1 MSYTPDNENAPTVFQ
16 LRYQTEEILDLDYVK
31 SIGGW
36 HFIKSITPM
45 FLKSS
50 KEAFG
55 RIVFEEYDTKGMQ
68 LGLHKLI
75 TMANI
80 VGALKLV
87 RAGLVT
93 QAALESKK
101 SDLSL
106 EIENIQMELDNVERL
121 LTSGE
126 QDVDQSLQA
135 S

>member
-1 MSYTPDNENAPTVFQ
+1 
-16 LRYQTEEILDLDYVK
+16 
-31 SIGGW
+31 
-36 HFIKSITPM
+36 M

-55 RIVFEEYDTKGMQ
+55 RIVFCFEEYDTKGMQ